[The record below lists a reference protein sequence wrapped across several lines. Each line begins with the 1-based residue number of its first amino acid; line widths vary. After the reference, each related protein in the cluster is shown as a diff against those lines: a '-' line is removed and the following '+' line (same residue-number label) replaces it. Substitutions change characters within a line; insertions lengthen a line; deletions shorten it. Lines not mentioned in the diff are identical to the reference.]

1 METNYVASESILI
14 RIDHEELENK
24 IFKGVIYLDRD
35 GVIIEDYGYVGDQ
48 KNVKLITGAEKFIR
62 CARSN
67 RYLIAIVTN
76 QSGVGRGYYTWTNY
90 IEVTDKM
97 NSLLG
102 KEARPHI
109 IIASGV
115 RPRSGCEGEKF
126 RKPNTGMIKYIRS
139 VIQKQESDFEMLI
152 GDKLS
157 DIQCG
162 LNANI
167 KVNAHVLTG
176 HGSDERNSVVQ
187 EQSRGNDREILLAN
201 DLSDLM
207 QYVS

>member
-1 METNYVASESILI
+1 
-14 RIDHEELENK
+14 
-24 IFKGVIYLDRD
+24 
-35 GVIIEDYGYVGDQ
+35 
-48 KNVKLITGAEKFIR
+48 
-62 CARSN
+62 
-67 RYLIAIVTN
+67 
-76 QSGVGRGYYTWTNY
+76 
-90 IEVTDKM
+90 M

-162 LNANI
+162 LNAN